1 MPVDPQAL
9 GSKLR
14 KYRERLQESVQDV
27 SRSTGIAS
35 DRLAGIEGVS
45 IRPTGDEILIL
56 ADHWSC
62 DFGVLLTN
70 EESAPFE
77 EAEVLYRRH
86 GESFSKEDRR
96 VVQEFLYLCETEA
109 FLFGELARAC
119 QHFTFTPKGSHYKSH
134 GEQGALALRKFFGY
148 ESDRPSVPRDV
159 YGDFRT
165 IGVHIFR
172 RKLKNS
178 NISGLFLSNSSAGP
192 CLLVNYSEDVYRQ
205 RFSAAHEMAHAIF
218 DTSDRAVVSFVNP
231 DSRDRFKELRA
242 NRFAS
247 CYLMPPS
254 MLRGLPDPSIWKEAD
269 ALRWANDFRVSCD
282 ALGIALKEAGR
293 ADDATCRRIRS
304 FRVPSEAKMDPEL
317 GSDLSTTARN
327 RKRGLLER
335 GLSDFYARLCFEAH
349 NRGLISSGKL
359 AEAMLT
365 DTVDLAEVAPLYGTS
380 LRYGD

>member
-1 MPVDPQAL
+1 MPTDLRAV

-14 KYRERLQESVQDV
+14 KYREQLRESVQDV
-27 SRSTGIAS
+27 SRSTGISS
-35 DRLAGIEGVS
+35 DRLAGMEEGS

-56 ADHWSC
+56 ADHWAC
-62 DFGVLLTN
+62 DFGALLTH
-70 EESAPFE
+70 EISAPFE

-86 GESFSKEDRR
+86 GEAFSKQDRR

-109 FLFGELARAC
+109 LILRELEHTPQR
-119 QHFTFTPKGSHYKSH
+119 FSFTPKGPHYISH
-134 GEQGALALRKFFGY
+134 GEQGAFALRTFFNY
-148 ESDRPSVPRDV
+148 ESDRPSVVLDI
-159 YGDFRT
+159 YGDLRK

-178 NISGLFLSNSSAGP
+178 DISGLFLSNPSAGP

-218 DTSDRAVVSFVNP
+218 DTSDQAVVSFANP
-231 DSRDRFKELRA
+231 GDHDRLKELRA

-254 MLRGLPDPSIWKEAD
+254 MLKSLPDPSGWKEAD
-269 ALRWANDFRVSCD
+269 ALRWANNFRVSCD
-282 ALGIALKEAGR
+282 ALGIALKQAGR
-293 ADDATCRRIRS
+293 LDDAGSRKIRS
-304 FRVPSEAKMDPEL
+304 FRVPTEAKMDPEL
-317 GSDLSTTARN
+317 SSNLSATARN

-335 GLSDFYARLCFEAH
+335 GLSDFYAGLCFEAH
-349 NRGLISSGKL
+349 NRGLISTGKL

-365 DTVDLAEVAPLYGTS
+365 DTVELAELAALYGTS

>member
-1 MPVDPQAL
+1 MPVDAQAL

-14 KYRERLQESVQDV
+14 KYREQLQESVQDV

-35 DRLAGIEGVS
+35 DRLAGIEGGS

-70 EESAPFE
+70 ERSAPFE
-77 EAEVLYRRH
+77 EAEILYRRH
-86 GESFSKEDRR
+86 GEAFSKEDRR
-96 VVQEFLYLCETEA
+96 AVQEFLYLCETEA
-109 FLFGELARAC
+109 FLFRELERAA
-119 QHFTFTPKGSHYKSH
+119 QHFTFTPTGSHYKSH
-134 GEQGALALRKFFGY
+134 GEQGALALRKFFNY
-148 ESDRPSVPRDV
+148 EGDRPSVPRDI
-159 YGDFRT
+159 YGDFRA
-165 IGVHIFR
+165 IGAHIFR

-178 NISGLFLSNSSAGP
+178 NISGLFLSNPSAGP

-218 DTSDRAVVSFVNP
+218 DTSEQVVVSFVNP
-231 DSRDRFKELRA
+231 DRRDRLKELRA

-247 CYLMPPS
+247 CYLMPPR
-254 MLRGLPDPSIWKEAD
+254 MLKSLPDPSSWKEAD

-293 ADDATCRRIRS
+293 ADEAICRRIRA
-304 FRVPSEAKMDPEL
+304 FRVPREAKMDPEL
-317 GSDLSTTARN
+317 GGDLSTTARD

-349 NRGLISSGKL
+349 NGGLISSGKL

-365 DTVDLAEVAPLYGTS
+365 DTVDLAEIAPLYGTF